1 LIELDYS
8 FLDMENIN
16 NIFENVGFL
25 LNNNAK
31 LVILLVSYDKPL
43 GKIYN
48 GGSVKFLQEML
59 IKNFENT

>member
-1 LIELDYS
+1 MAQTVVEEDLIELDYS

-31 LVILLVSYDKPL
+31 LVILLVSYDKAL
-43 GKIYN
+43 GKMYN
-48 GGSVKFLQEML
+48 GGSVKFL
-59 IKNFENT
+59 